1 MADKQ
6 YEKIDKIV
14 IELTTCSEK
23 RKSSTDDP
31 VILYTGGHEWDLD
44 KPHYDDFE
52 RGKTDSYNLDV
63 PAGMDSSYFRYLC
76 FKKRT
81 RTAKGDDWCLDKIK
95 LTINDKVVYEKD
107 SLNAWLKGEKTSFC
121 APDFKYGQ
129 AGE

>member
-1 MADKQ
+1 MTDRE

-14 IELTTCSEK
+14 LELTTCSEK

-31 VILYTGGHEWDLD
+31 IVLYIGGHEWNLD

-52 RGKTDSYNLDV
+52 RGNTDSYNLDV
-63 PAGMDSSYFRYLC
+63 PSDLTGSDFRYLC
-76 FKKRT
+76 FKKKT
-81 RTAKGDDWCLDKIK
+81 RTAKDDDWCLDKIK

-107 SLNAWLKGEKTSFC
+107 GLNAWLKGEKSSFC